1 MTTEKTVEEK
11 IVDGELVTGNYTLQ
25 GAMPMGKSITMSGYI
40 YASNT
45 NEGINRQIDM
55 MHDIL
60 DRQRLRAEIPE
71 LEAKMDQRMA
81 GMRNMKDA
89 LEELQSK
96 KVAGGKLSSAQKKM
110 VDDMITSIKVVSK
123 DIDKGLMAIQEAKK
137 KTGT

>member
-1 MTTEKTVEEK
+1 MEKSVEEK
-11 IVDGELVTGNYTLQ
+11 IVDGELVTGNYTIQ

-45 NEGINRQIDM
+45 VEGINKQIDT
-55 MHDIL
+55 MHDVM

-89 LEELQSK
+89 LEALQAK
-96 KVAGGKLSSAQKKM
+96 KVGGAKLSSAEKKM
-110 VDDMITSIKVVSK
+110 VDDMITSIRVVSQ
-123 DIDKGLMAIQEAKK
+123 DIDKGLIAIEDAKK
-137 KTGT
+137 KAGK